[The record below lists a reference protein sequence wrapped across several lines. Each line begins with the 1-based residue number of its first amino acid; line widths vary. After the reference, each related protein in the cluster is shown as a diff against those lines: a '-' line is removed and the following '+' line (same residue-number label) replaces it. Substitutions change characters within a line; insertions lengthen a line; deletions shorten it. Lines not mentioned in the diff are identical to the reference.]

1 MARARAARSLLII
14 RLIAA
19 ICLIQAV
26 FAAIIIMLAP
36 SLEVPVWK
44 RTLLRVVMLAFAT
57 TSIATSAALARRSPN
72 TLRWFW
78 AWSVHMVMAGGL
90 LPYLFMHWTPELW
103 VTALSG
109 VVAMS
114 LALFFIGRYLR
125 RRLTERG
132 GV

>member
-14 RLIAA
+14 RLIAG

-36 SLEVPVWK
+36 SLEEPAWK
-44 RTLLRVVMLAFAT
+44 RTLLRFVMLALAT
-57 TSIATSAALARRSPN
+57 TSIGTSAALARRSPN
-72 TLRWFW
+72 MLRWFS
-78 AWSVHMVMAGGL
+78 AWSVQLVIASGL
-90 LPYLFMHWTPELW
+90 LPYLFMRWTPELW
-103 VTALSG
+103 LTAFSG

-125 RRLTERG
+125 RRLTELSG
-132 GV
+132 E